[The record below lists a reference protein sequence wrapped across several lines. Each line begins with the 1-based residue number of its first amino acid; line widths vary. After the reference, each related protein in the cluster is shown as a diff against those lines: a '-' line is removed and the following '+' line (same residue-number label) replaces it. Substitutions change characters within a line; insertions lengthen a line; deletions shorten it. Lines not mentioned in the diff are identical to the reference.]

1 MKCFTPSVSFDVFID
16 NYLISFRL
24 LTHLGVNNIRATRGD
39 KKLQKEERGHFKQ
52 RTSSKEA
59 V

>member
-24 LTHLGVNNIRATRGD
+24 LTHLGVNNIQATRGD
-39 KKLQKEERGHFKQ
+39 KKLQKEERDHFKQ